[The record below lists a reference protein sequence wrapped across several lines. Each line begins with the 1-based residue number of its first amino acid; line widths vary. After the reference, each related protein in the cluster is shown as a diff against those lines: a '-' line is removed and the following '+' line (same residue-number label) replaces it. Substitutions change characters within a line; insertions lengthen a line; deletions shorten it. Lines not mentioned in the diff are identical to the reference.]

1 MKKNSLLIAFY
12 FFGCLGVSLSAGA
25 GEPTPL
31 RKIRAAIPS
40 ISGSMVPPGAAH
52 EAGIF
57 RKYGLQVEVIAM
69 PSGIQGISAL
79 IAGEV
84 AFVQIAG
91 GATAGAAGG
100 GADVKIV
107 ATTVGTLFLYVV
119 VRPEIE

>member
-1 MKKNSLLIAFY
+1 MSEVIMSKRCLLIALIV
-12 FFGCLGVSLSAGA
+12 FGSLNLSKSSEAA
-25 GEPTPL
+25 ESPPL
-31 RKIRAAIPS
+31 RKIRAAITS
-40 ISGSMVPPGAAH
+40 ISGSMVPPWAAH

-91 GATAGAAGG
+91 GTTAGAAVGG
-100 GADVKIV
+100 P
-107 ATTVGTLFLYVV
+107 T
-119 VRPEIE
+119 